1 MIKSYNYM
9 QMYAVQ
15 VCYHVGYIPCYAR
28 PISQAL
34 VTFLV
39 CQVCR
44 KGSTGV
50 RIILVTSSQQL
61 KKKKESVLLRPS
73 LPLFNVSFFPRLIQ
87 GKSNLKAAA
96 EFS

>member
-34 VTFLV
+34 VTLLV

-61 KKKKESVLLRPS
+61 KKRKKNLFYCDLRCLCS
-73 LPLFNVSFFPRLIQ
+73 MFLFSP
-87 GKSNLKAAA
+87 A
-96 EFS
+96 